1 MAKKNSTRTA
11 KAKPAKKAAPKKT
24 APTPKRKATGRNPD
38 ARPPVPIE
46 TLTDAQLRERQQY
59 DEHRKAAGLRQ
70 RNISRSG
77 RDIGQIPPPID
88 PRLKESLRHD
98 LKKFGETCFPR
109 LFNLAWSKAHD
120 KVIAKLEDAIL
131 NGGQFALAMPRGS
144 GKTTLS
150 LVALIWSVV
159 YGHRSYAVLIAAT
172 GGKAEKLAKIV
183 KRFLSTLGT
192 PFADLFP
199 EVVVPC
205 AELENRA
212 NRASGQ
218 LHRRQPTGIEW
229 GADQIVLATLRPL
242 IVDDQ
247 EAAPAPPGDCYGS
260 VIATAGLTGEIR
272 GMLYARGDE
281 LIRPDFVILDD
292 PQTKSSARSQTE
304 TQFRL
309 EVIDEDVLG
318 LAGPDETLS
327 VVMPCTV
334 IEENDLADQLL
345 DDERN
350 PDWQGERIP
359 MLISFPKDLSL
370 WDEYR
375 ELLIAAKRN
384 KNYKDANK
392 FYKAQRKKLDAG
404 AEHYWPQRLPTKYA
418 GLSAIQFA
426 MDWFLT
432 RPKSFWSEC
441 QQKPEGDAPPDADLL
456 TAEEISEK
464 QHNEDEN
471 TPPADAD
478 IVVAFIDVQGELL
491 FYTVAAFNLK
501 TFTGYVIRYGSWP
514 EQSTRNFTLSGARKT
529 LSKKYTGQRGGKLS
543 LENVIRKAVDDLTD
557 WLLAQTWTKQDG
569 QGLKIQRLA
578 IDGGWKTK
586 TIRESVAARR
596 DPRVLVAFGRDSR
609 LTGQDQPGDRKAAS
623 GDWRARTDIPNR
635 VRFITIVPNPWK
647 TFCHARLA
655 TDIGEAGSLSLFRD
669 DPFRHDTYARHQRA
683 EHRKRKLIDGADVDF
698 WTLPPSK
705 PDNHWHD
712 TLVGCCVLADHEGA
726 TLWTSST
733 APGARRTPAQPKK
746 KSAAR
751 KRSKVSYL

>member
-1 MAKKNSTRTA
+1 MAKKKTA
-11 KAKPAKKAAPKKT
+11 RKAAKKATGSRSAKKKP
-24 APTPKRKATGRNPD
+24 AARKAAKRKPASRPIDTFSD
-38 ARPPVPIE
+38 AE
-46 TLTDAQLRERQQY
+46 LRDRQAY
-59 DEHRKAAGLRQ
+59 DEKRQAAGLRQ

-77 RDIGQIPPPID
+77 RELGTIPEPID
-88 PRLKESLRHD
+88 AELKESMRFD
-98 LKKFGETCFPR
+98 LVAFALTCFPKLFGLALSTAHRRIVER
-109 LFNLAWSKAHD
+109 LQ
-120 KVIAKLEDAIL
+120 DAIL

-144 GKTTLS
+144 GKTTWT
-150 LVALIWSVV
+150 LVAVLWAIVF
-159 YGHRSYAVLIAAT
+159 GHRSFVVLIAAT
-172 GGKAEKLAKIV
+172 AGKAEKLAKII

-205 AELENRA
+205 AELEGRA
-212 NRASGQ
+212 NRATGQ
-218 LHRRQPTGIEW
+218 IHRKQPTAIEW

-242 IVDDQ
+242 TDADGR
-247 EAAPAPPGDCYGS
+247 ELAPAPASDCAGS
-260 VIATAGLTGEIR
+260 IIATAGLTGEIR
-272 GMLYARGDE
+272 GMLYARGDS

-334 IEENDLADQLL
+334 IEPDDVADQLL
-345 DDERN
+345 DAERN

-359 MLISFPKDLSL
+359 MLISFPSNLPL

-375 ELLIAAKRN
+375 EYLIAAKRA
-384 KNYKDANK
+384 KNYTDANK
-392 FYKAQRKKLDAG
+392 FYRKHRKKLEAG
-404 AEHYWPQRLPTKYA
+404 AVHYWPERLPPKYK

-432 RPKSFWSEC
+432 RTKSFWSEC

-456 TAEEISEK
+456 SSDEISEK
-464 QHNEDEN
+464 QHAEDQG

-491 FYTVAAFNLK
+491 FYSVAAFSLK
-501 TFTGYVIRYGSWP
+501 TFSGYVIRYGSWP
-514 EQSTRNFTLSGARKT
+514 EQSTRNFTLAGARKT
-529 LSKKYTGQRGGKLS
+529 LSKMYTGARGGKLS
-543 LENVIRKAVDDLTD
+543 LENVIRRALDDCGD
-557 WLLAQTWTKQDG
+557 WLLDQIWTKPDG
-569 QGLKIQRLA
+569 QELKIQRLA

-586 TIRESVAARR
+586 TVRESVAARR
-596 DPRVLVAFGRDSR
+596 DPRVFVAFGRDSK

-647 TFCHARLA
+647 TFTHARLA
-655 TDIGEAGSLSLFRD
+655 TDIGEAGSLSLYRD
-669 DPFRHDTYARHQRA
+669 DAFRHDTYALHQRA
-683 EHRKRKLIDGADVDF
+683 EVRKRKRIDGADVDF

-726 TLWTSST
+726 TLWTGSAGRSSSSSS
-733 APGARRTPAQPKK
+733 APKTKK
-746 KSAAR
+746 KSAR
-751 KRSKVSYL
+751 KRKKITYL